1 MSIKLVI
8 LTNQKCCVWMGFD
21 AIITYM
27 TGYTTEEPIY
37 ALATPFS
44 PSALA
49 VIRTSGTD
57 SISLFGKVFKGRLK
71 NKPSNSAIHGW
82 IVDSEG
88 EKVDEV
94 VVVIYAKGHGYTG
107 EEAVE
112 IMCHGSLPV
121 IRKISTTLEK
131 AGFRKALRGEFTYRA
146 FLGGRMDLTEAE
158 AVEELVSAKGERGR
172 QDALSRLSGSIR
184 DEADKAKEKIIYILA
199 SLEVQL
205 DYGEDEIPEE
215 WVFPTGEVEGII
227 KRLEKIRSTYLS
239 SRIYSQGAKVV
250 LAGSTNAGKS
260 SLFNALLKENRAIV
274 SSVAGTTRDYI
285 EAGCEMKGIP
295 VRLFDTAGLRISG
308 DEIENEGINR
318 SRELMDEA
326 DLVVY
331 VLDNHEREPREKTEG
346 VLYVHSKSDLS
357 RSEGLCFS
365 SLTGEGL
372 NDVVDEIVSY
382 LTKENGDIT
391 DVPVIESERQER
403 KLGETIEALRSA
415 EKVKDQSVDIIALYF
430 QSALSA
436 LAELT
441 GETTGDDVLEVL
453 FSSFC
458 LGK

>member
-1 MSIKLVI
+1 
-8 LTNQKCCVWMGFD
+8 
-21 AIITYM
+21 M

-57 SISLFGKVFKGRLK
+57 AISLVQKVFKGRLTDRP
-71 NKPSNSAIHGW
+71 NGTAVHGW
-82 IVDSEG
+82 IVDKNR

-94 VVVIYAKGHGYTG
+94 VALVFNHGHGYTG

-121 IRKISTTLEK
+121 IKKISTTLEG
-131 AGFRKALRGEFTYRA
+131 AGFRLALKGEFTCRA

-172 QDALSRLSGSIR
+172 KDALSRLSGSIKN
-184 DEADKAKEKIIYILA
+184 EADKAKDEIINILA

-205 DYGEDEIPEE
+205 DYGEDDIPEE
-215 WVFPTGEVEGII
+215 WIFPIERVDAII
-227 KRLEKIRSTYLS
+227 NRLEKIRGTYAS
-239 SRIYSQGAKVV
+239 SRLYSQGAKVV

-285 EAGCEMKGIP
+285 ETECEMNGIP
-295 VRLFDTAGLRISG
+295 VRLFDTAGLRSSG
-308 DEIENEGINR
+308 DEIEKEGILR
-318 SRELMDEA
+318 SKELMDDA

-331 VLDNHEREPREKTEG
+331 VLAPGEVEPEEKMENAI
-346 VLYVHSKSDLS
+346 YIHSKSDIAPG
-357 RSEGLCFS
+357 EGITFS
-365 SLTGEGL
+365 SITGEGL
-372 NDVVDEIVSY
+372 HKVVDAITTFLSRDKRSVS
-382 LTKENGDIT
+382 

-403 KLGETIEALRSA
+403 KLGETIDALKDA
-415 EKVKDQSVDIIALYF
+415 EKARDCSVDIIALYF

-436 LAELT
+436 LSELT
-441 GETTGDDVLEVL
+441 GETTSDDILEVL

>member
-1 MSIKLVI
+1 
-8 LTNQKCCVWMGFD
+8 
-21 AIITYM
+21 M

-57 SISLFGKVFKGRLK
+57 AISLVQKVFKGRLTDRP
-71 NKPSNSAIHGW
+71 NGTAVHGW
-82 IVDSEG
+82 IVDKNR

-94 VVVIYAKGHGYTG
+94 VALVFNHGHGYTG

-121 IRKISTTLEK
+121 IKKISTTLEE
-131 AGFRKALRGEFTYRA
+131 AGFRLALKGEFTYRA

-172 QDALSRLSGSIR
+172 KDALSRLSGSIKN
-184 DEADKAKEKIIYILA
+184 EADKAKDEIINILA

-205 DYGEDEIPEE
+205 DYGEDDIPEE
-215 WVFPTGEVEGII
+215 WIFPIERVDAII
-227 KRLEKIRSTYLS
+227 NRLEKIRGTYAS
-239 SRIYSQGAKVV
+239 SRLYSQGAKVV

-285 EAGCEMKGIP
+285 ETECEMNGIP
-295 VRLFDTAGLRISG
+295 VRLFDTAGLRSSG
-308 DEIENEGINR
+308 DEIEKEGILR
-318 SRELMDEA
+318 SKELMDDA

-331 VLDNHEREPREKTEG
+331 VLAPGEVEPEEKMENAI
-346 VLYVHSKSDLS
+346 YIHSKSDIAPG
-357 RSEGLCFS
+357 EGITFS
-365 SLTGEGL
+365 SITGEGL
-372 NDVVDEIVSY
+372 DKVVDAITTFLSRDKRSVS
-382 LTKENGDIT
+382 

-403 KLGETIEALRSA
+403 KLGETIDALKDA
-415 EKVKDQSVDIIALYF
+415 EKARDCSVDIIALYF

-436 LAELT
+436 LSELT
-441 GETTGDDVLEVL
+441 GETTSDDILEVL

>member
-1 MSIKLVI
+1 
-8 LTNQKCCVWMGFD
+8 
-21 AIITYM
+21 M

-57 SISLFGKVFKGRLK
+57 AISLVQKVFKGRLTLRP
-71 NKPSNSAIHGW
+71 NGTAVHGW
-82 IVDSEG
+82 IVDKNR

-94 VVVIYAKGHGYTG
+94 VALVYNHGHGYTG

-121 IRKISTTLEK
+121 IKKISTTLEE
-131 AGFRKALRGEFTYRA
+131 AGFRLALKGEFTYRA

-172 QDALSRLSGSIR
+172 KDALSRLSGSIKN
-184 DEADKAKEKIIYILA
+184 EADKAKDEIINILA

-205 DYGEDEIPEE
+205 DYGEDDIPEE
-215 WVFPTGEVEGII
+215 WIFPIERVDAII
-227 KRLEKIRSTYLS
+227 NRLEKIRGTYAS
-239 SRIYSQGAKVV
+239 SRLYSQGAKVV

-285 EAGCEMKGIP
+285 ETECEMNGIP
-295 VRLFDTAGLRISG
+295 VRLFDTAGLRSSG
-308 DEIENEGINR
+308 DEIEKEGILR
-318 SRELMDEA
+318 SKELMDDA

-331 VLDNHEREPREKTEG
+331 VLAPGEVEPEEKMENAI
-346 VLYVHSKSDLS
+346 YIHSKSDIAPG
-357 RSEGLCFS
+357 EGITFS
-365 SLTGEGL
+365 SITGEGL
-372 NDVVDEIVSY
+372 DKVVDAITTFLSRDKRSVS
-382 LTKENGDIT
+382 

-403 KLGETIEALRSA
+403 KLGETIDALKDA
-415 EKVKDQSVDIIALYF
+415 EKARDCSVDIIALYF

-436 LAELT
+436 LSELT
-441 GETTGDDVLEVL
+441 GETTSDDILEVL

>member
-1 MSIKLVI
+1 
-8 LTNQKCCVWMGFD
+8 
-21 AIITYM
+21 M

-57 SISLFGKVFKGRLK
+57 AISLVQKVFKGRLTGRP
-71 NKPSNSAIHGW
+71 NGTAVHGW
-82 IVDSEG
+82 IVDKNR

-94 VVVIYAKGHGYTG
+94 VALLYNHGHGYTG

-121 IRKISTTLEK
+121 IKKISTTLEE
-131 AGFRKALRGEFTYRA
+131 AGFRLALKGEFTYRA

-172 QDALSRLSGSIR
+172 KDALSRLSGSIR
-184 DEADKAKEKIIYILA
+184 NEADKAKDEIINILA

-205 DYGEDEIPEE
+205 DYGEDDIPEE
-215 WVFPTGEVEGII
+215 WIFPSERVDAII
-227 KRLEKIRSTYLS
+227 NRLEKIRNTYAS
-239 SRIYSQGAKVV
+239 SRLYSQGAKVV

-260 SLFNALLKENRAIV
+260 SLFNALLTENRAIV

-285 EAGCEMKGIP
+285 ETECEMNGIP
-295 VRLFDTAGLRISG
+295 VRLFDTAGLRSSG
-308 DEIENEGINR
+308 DEIEKEGILR
-318 SRELMDEA
+318 SKELMDEA

-331 VLDNHEREPREKTEG
+331 VLAPGEVEPEEKMKNAI
-346 VLYVHSKSDLS
+346 YIHSKSDIAP
-357 RSEGLCFS
+357 GDGITFS
-365 SLTGEGL
+365 SITGEGL
-372 NDVVDEIVSY
+372 DKVVDAITTFLSRDKRSVS
-382 LTKENGDIT
+382 

-403 KLGETIEALRSA
+403 KLGETIDALKDA
-415 EKVKDQSVDIIALYF
+415 EKAKDCSVDIIALYF

-436 LAELT
+436 LSELT
-441 GETTGDDVLEVL
+441 GETTSDDILEVL

>member
-1 MSIKLVI
+1 
-8 LTNQKCCVWMGFD
+8 
-21 AIITYM
+21 M
-27 TGYTTEEPIY
+27 TGYMTEEPIY

-57 SISLFGKVFKGRLK
+57 AISLVQKVFKGRLTLRP
-71 NKPSNSAIHGW
+71 NGTAVHGW
-82 IVDSEG
+82 IVDKNR

-94 VVVIYAKGHGYTG
+94 VALVYNHGHGYTG

-121 IRKISTTLEK
+121 IKKISTTLEE
-131 AGFRKALRGEFTYRA
+131 AGFRLALKGEFTYRA

-172 QDALSRLSGSIR
+172 KDALSRLSGSIKN
-184 DEADKAKEKIIYILA
+184 EADKAKDEIINILA

-205 DYGEDEIPEE
+205 DYGEDDIPEE
-215 WVFPTGEVEGII
+215 WIFPIERVDAII
-227 KRLEKIRSTYLS
+227 NRLEKIRGTYAS
-239 SRIYSQGAKVV
+239 SRLYSQGAKVV

-285 EAGCEMKGIP
+285 ETECEMNGIP
-295 VRLFDTAGLRISG
+295 VRLFDTAGLRSSG
-308 DEIENEGINR
+308 DEIEKEGILR
-318 SRELMDEA
+318 SKELMDEA

-331 VLDNHEREPREKTEG
+331 VLAPGEVEPKEKMENAI
-346 VLYVHSKSDLS
+346 YIHSKSDIAPG
-357 RSEGLCFS
+357 EGITFS
-365 SLTGEGL
+365 SITGEGL
-372 NDVVDEIVSY
+372 DKVVDAITTFLSRDKRSVS
-382 LTKENGDIT
+382 

-403 KLGETIEALRSA
+403 KLGETIDALKDA
-415 EKVKDQSVDIIALYF
+415 EKARDCSVDIIALYF

-436 LAELT
+436 LSELT
-441 GETTGDDVLEVL
+441 GETTSDDILEVL

>member
-1 MSIKLVI
+1 
-8 LTNQKCCVWMGFD
+8 
-21 AIITYM
+21 M

-57 SISLFGKVFKGRLK
+57 AISLVQKVFKGRLTLRP
-71 NKPSNSAIHGW
+71 NGTAVHGW
-82 IVDSEG
+82 IVDKNR

-94 VVVIYAKGHGYTG
+94 VALVFNHGHGYTG

-121 IRKISTTLEK
+121 IKKVSTTLEE
-131 AGFRKALRGEFTYRA
+131 AGFRLALKGEFTYRA

-172 QDALSRLSGSIR
+172 KDALSRLSGSIKN
-184 DEADKAKEKIIYILA
+184 EADKAKDEIINILA

-205 DYGEDEIPEE
+205 DYGEDDIPEE
-215 WVFPTGEVEGII
+215 WIFPIERVDAII
-227 KRLEKIRSTYLS
+227 NRLEKIRGTYAS
-239 SRIYSQGAKVV
+239 SRLYSQGAKVV

-285 EAGCEMKGIP
+285 ETECEMNGIP
-295 VRLFDTAGLRISG
+295 VRLFDTAGLRSSG
-308 DEIENEGINR
+308 DEIEKEGILR
-318 SRELMDEA
+318 SKELMDEA

-331 VLDNHEREPREKTEG
+331 VLAPGEVEPKEKMENAI
-346 VLYVHSKSDLS
+346 YIHSKSDIAPG
-357 RSEGLCFS
+357 EGITFS
-365 SLTGEGL
+365 SITGEGL
-372 NDVVDEIVSY
+372 DKVVDAITTFLSRDKRSVS
-382 LTKENGDIT
+382 

-403 KLGETIEALRSA
+403 KLGETIDALKDA
-415 EKVKDQSVDIIALYF
+415 EKAKDGSVDIIALYF

-436 LAELT
+436 LSELT
-441 GETTGDDVLEVL
+441 GETTSDDILEVL

>member
-1 MSIKLVI
+1 
-8 LTNQKCCVWMGFD
+8 
-21 AIITYM
+21 M
-27 TGYTTEEPIY
+27 TGYMTEEPIY

-57 SISLFGKVFKGRLK
+57 AISLVQKVFKGRLTLRP
-71 NKPSNSAIHGW
+71 NGTAVHGW
-82 IVDSEG
+82 IVDKNR

-94 VVVIYAKGHGYTG
+94 VALVYNHGHGYTG

-121 IRKISTTLEK
+121 IKKVSTTLEE
-131 AGFRKALRGEFTYRA
+131 AGFRLALKGEFTYRA

-172 QDALSRLSGSIR
+172 KDALSRLSGSIKN
-184 DEADKAKEKIIYILA
+184 EADKAKDEIINILA

-205 DYGEDEIPEE
+205 DYGEDDIPEE
-215 WVFPTGEVEGII
+215 WIFPIERVDAII
-227 KRLEKIRSTYLS
+227 NRLEKIRGTYAS
-239 SRIYSQGAKVV
+239 SRLYSQGAKVV

-285 EAGCEMKGIP
+285 ETECEMNGIP
-295 VRLFDTAGLRISG
+295 VRLFDTAGLRSSG
-308 DEIENEGINR
+308 DEIEKEGILR
-318 SRELMDEA
+318 SKELMDDA

-331 VLDNHEREPREKTEG
+331 VLAPGEVEPEEKMENAI
-346 VLYVHSKSDLS
+346 YIHSKSDIAPG
-357 RSEGLCFS
+357 EGITFS
-365 SLTGEGL
+365 SITGEGL
-372 NDVVDEIVSY
+372 DKVVDAITTFLSRDKRSVS
-382 LTKENGDIT
+382 

-403 KLGETIEALRSA
+403 KLGETIDALKDA
-415 EKVKDQSVDIIALYF
+415 EKARDCSVDIIALYF

-436 LAELT
+436 LSELT
-441 GETTGDDVLEVL
+441 GETTSDDILEVL

>member
-1 MSIKLVI
+1 
-8 LTNQKCCVWMGFD
+8 
-21 AIITYM
+21 M
-27 TGYTTEEPIY
+27 TGYMTEEPIY

-57 SISLFGKVFKGRLK
+57 AISLVQKVFKGRLTGRP
-71 NKPSNSAIHGW
+71 NGTAVHGW
-82 IVDSEG
+82 IVDKNR

-94 VVVIYAKGHGYTG
+94 VALLYNHGHGYTG

-121 IRKISTTLEK
+121 IKKISTTLEE
-131 AGFRKALRGEFTYRA
+131 AGFRLALKGEFTYRA

-172 QDALSRLSGSIR
+172 KDALSRLSGSIKN
-184 DEADKAKEKIIYILA
+184 EADKAKDEIINILA

-205 DYGEDEIPEE
+205 DYGEDDIPEE
-215 WVFPTGEVEGII
+215 WIFPSERVDAII
-227 KRLEKIRSTYLS
+227 NRLEKIRNTYAS
-239 SRIYSQGAKVV
+239 SRLYSQGAKVV

-285 EAGCEMKGIP
+285 ETECEMNGIP
-295 VRLFDTAGLRISG
+295 VRLFDTAGLRSSG
-308 DEIENEGINR
+308 DEIEKEGILR
-318 SRELMDEA
+318 SKELMDEA

-331 VLDNHEREPREKTEG
+331 VLAPGEVEPKEKMENAI
-346 VLYVHSKSDLS
+346 YIHSKSDIAPG
-357 RSEGLCFS
+357 EGITFS
-365 SLTGEGL
+365 SITGEGL
-372 NDVVDEIVSY
+372 DKVVDAITTFLSRDKRSVS
-382 LTKENGDIT
+382 

-403 KLGETIEALRSA
+403 KLGETIDALKDA
-415 EKVKDQSVDIIALYF
+415 EKARDCSVDIIALYF

-436 LAELT
+436 LSELT
-441 GETTGDDVLEVL
+441 GETTSDDILEVL

>member
-1 MSIKLVI
+1 
-8 LTNQKCCVWMGFD
+8 
-21 AIITYM
+21 M

-57 SISLFGKVFKGRLK
+57 AISLVQKVFKGRLTDRP
-71 NKPSNSAIHGW
+71 NGTAVHGW
-82 IVDSEG
+82 IVDKNR

-94 VVVIYAKGHGYTG
+94 VALVFNHGHGYTG

-121 IRKISTTLEK
+121 IKKISTTLEG
-131 AGFRKALRGEFTYRA
+131 AGFRLALKGEFTYRA

-172 QDALSRLSGSIR
+172 KDALSRLSGSIKN
-184 DEADKAKEKIIYILA
+184 EADKAKDEIINILA

-205 DYGEDEIPEE
+205 DYGEDDIPEE
-215 WVFPTGEVEGII
+215 WIFPIERVDAII
-227 KRLEKIRSTYLS
+227 NRLEKIRSTSAS
-239 SRIYSQGAKVV
+239 SRLYSQGAKVV

-285 EAGCEMKGIP
+285 ETECEMNGIP
-295 VRLFDTAGLRISG
+295 VRLFDTAGLRSSG
-308 DEIENEGINR
+308 DEIEKEGILR
-318 SRELMDEA
+318 SKELMDEA

-331 VLDNHEREPREKTEG
+331 VLAPGEVEPKEKMENAI
-346 VLYVHSKSDLS
+346 YIHSKSDIAPG
-357 RSEGLCFS
+357 EGITFS
-365 SLTGEGL
+365 SITGEGL
-372 NDVVDEIVSY
+372 DKVVDAITTFLSRDKRSVS
-382 LTKENGDIT
+382 

-403 KLGETIEALRSA
+403 KLGETIDALKDA
-415 EKVKDQSVDIIALYF
+415 EKARDCSVDIIALYF

-436 LAELT
+436 LSELT
-441 GETTGDDVLEVL
+441 GETTSDDILEVL

>member
-1 MSIKLVI
+1 
-8 LTNQKCCVWMGFD
+8 
-21 AIITYM
+21 M

-57 SISLFGKVFKGRLK
+57 AISLVQKVFKGRLTDRP
-71 NKPSNSAIHGW
+71 NGTAVHGW
-82 IVDSEG
+82 IVDKNR

-94 VVVIYAKGHGYTG
+94 VALVFNHGHGYTG

-121 IRKISTTLEK
+121 IKKISTTLEG
-131 AGFRKALRGEFTYRA
+131 AGFRLALKGEFTYRA

-172 QDALSRLSGSIR
+172 KDALSRLSGSIKN
-184 DEADKAKEKIIYILA
+184 EADKAKDEIINILA

-205 DYGEDEIPEE
+205 DYGEDDIPEE
-215 WVFPTGEVEGII
+215 WIFPIERVDAII
-227 KRLEKIRSTYLS
+227 NRLEKIRGTYAS
-239 SRIYSQGAKVV
+239 SRLYSQGAKVV

-285 EAGCEMKGIP
+285 ETECEMNGIP
-295 VRLFDTAGLRISG
+295 VRLFDTAGLRSSG
-308 DEIENEGINR
+308 DEIEKEGILR
-318 SRELMDEA
+318 SKELMDEA

-331 VLDNHEREPREKTEG
+331 VLAPGEVEPKEKMENAI
-346 VLYVHSKSDLS
+346 YIHSKSDIAPG
-357 RSEGLCFS
+357 EGITFS
-365 SLTGEGL
+365 SITGEGL
-372 NDVVDEIVSY
+372 DKVVDAITTFLSRDKRSVS
-382 LTKENGDIT
+382 

-403 KLGETIEALRSA
+403 KLGETIDALKDA
-415 EKVKDQSVDIIALYF
+415 EKARDCSVDIIALYF

-436 LAELT
+436 LSELT
-441 GETTGDDVLEVL
+441 GETTSDDILEVL

>member
-1 MSIKLVI
+1 
-8 LTNQKCCVWMGFD
+8 
-21 AIITYM
+21 M

-57 SISLFGKVFKGRLK
+57 AISLVQKVFKGRLTDRP
-71 NKPSNSAIHGW
+71 NGTAVHGW
-82 IVDSEG
+82 IVDKNR

-94 VVVIYAKGHGYTG
+94 VALVFNHGHGYTG

-121 IRKISTTLEK
+121 IKKISTTLEG
-131 AGFRKALRGEFTYRA
+131 AGFRLALKGEFTYRA

-172 QDALSRLSGSIR
+172 KDALSRLSGSIKN
-184 DEADKAKEKIIYILA
+184 EADKAKDEIINILA

-205 DYGEDEIPEE
+205 DYGEDDIPEE
-215 WVFPTGEVEGII
+215 WIFPIERVDAII
-227 KRLEKIRSTYLS
+227 NRLEKIRGTYAS
-239 SRIYSQGAKVV
+239 SRLYSQGAKVV

-285 EAGCEMKGIP
+285 ETECEMNGIP
-295 VRLFDTAGLRISG
+295 VRLFDTAGLRSSG
-308 DEIENEGINR
+308 DEIEKEGILR
-318 SRELMDEA
+318 SKELMDEA

-331 VLDNHEREPREKTEG
+331 VLAPGEVEPEEKMKNAI
-346 VLYVHSKSDLS
+346 YIHSKSDIAP
-357 RSEGLCFS
+357 GDGITFS
-365 SLTGEGL
+365 SITGEGL
-372 NDVVDEIVSY
+372 DKVVDAITTFLSRDKRSVS
-382 LTKENGDIT
+382 

-403 KLGETIEALRSA
+403 KLGETIDALKDA
-415 EKVKDQSVDIIALYF
+415 EKAKDCSVDIIALYF

-436 LAELT
+436 LSELT
-441 GETTGDDVLEVL
+441 GETTSDDILEVL

>member
-1 MSIKLVI
+1 
-8 LTNQKCCVWMGFD
+8 
-21 AIITYM
+21 M
-27 TGYTTEEPIY
+27 TGYMTEEPIY

-57 SISLFGKVFKGRLK
+57 AISLVQKVFKGRLTDRP
-71 NKPSNSAIHGW
+71 NGTAVHGW
-82 IVDSEG
+82 IVDKNR

-94 VVVIYAKGHGYTG
+94 VALVFNHGHGYTG

-121 IRKISTTLEK
+121 IKKVSTTLEE
-131 AGFRKALRGEFTYRA
+131 AGFRLALKGEFTYRA

-172 QDALSRLSGSIR
+172 KDALSRLSGSIKN
-184 DEADKAKEKIIYILA
+184 EADKAKDEIINILA

-205 DYGEDEIPEE
+205 DYGEDDIPEE
-215 WVFPTGEVEGII
+215 WIFPIERVDAII
-227 KRLEKIRSTYLS
+227 NRLEKIRGTYAS
-239 SRIYSQGAKVV
+239 SRLYSQGAKVV

-285 EAGCEMKGIP
+285 ETECEMNGIP
-295 VRLFDTAGLRISG
+295 VRLFDTAGLRSSG
-308 DEIENEGINR
+308 DEIEKEGILR
-318 SRELMDEA
+318 SKELMDEA

-331 VLDNHEREPREKTEG
+331 VLAPGEVEPKEKMENAI
-346 VLYVHSKSDLS
+346 YIHSKSDIAPG
-357 RSEGLCFS
+357 EGITFS
-365 SLTGEGL
+365 SITGEGL
-372 NDVVDEIVSY
+372 DKVVDAITTFLSRDKRSVS
-382 LTKENGDIT
+382 

-403 KLGETIEALRSA
+403 KLGETIDALKDA
-415 EKVKDQSVDIIALYF
+415 EKARDCSVDIIALYF

-436 LAELT
+436 LSELT
-441 GETTGDDVLEVL
+441 GETTSDDILEVL

>member
-1 MSIKLVI
+1 
-8 LTNQKCCVWMGFD
+8 
-21 AIITYM
+21 M

-57 SISLFGKVFKGRLK
+57 AISLVQKVFKGRLTLRP
-71 NKPSNSAIHGW
+71 NGTAVHGW
-82 IVDSEG
+82 IVDKNR

-94 VVVIYAKGHGYTG
+94 VALVFNHGHGYTG

-121 IRKISTTLEK
+121 IKKISTTLEG
-131 AGFRKALRGEFTYRA
+131 AGFRLALKGEFTYRA

-172 QDALSRLSGSIR
+172 KDALSRLSGSIKN
-184 DEADKAKEKIIYILA
+184 EADKAKDEIINILA

-205 DYGEDEIPEE
+205 DYGEDDIPEE
-215 WVFPTGEVEGII
+215 WIFPRERVDAII
-227 KRLEKIRSTYLS
+227 NRLEKIRGTYAS
-239 SRIYSQGAKVV
+239 SRLYSQGAKVV

-285 EAGCEMKGIP
+285 ETECEMNGIP
-295 VRLFDTAGLRISG
+295 VRLFDTAGLRSSG
-308 DEIENEGINR
+308 DEIEKEGILR
-318 SRELMDEA
+318 SKELMDEA

-331 VLDNHEREPREKTEG
+331 VLAPGEVEPKEKMENAI
-346 VLYVHSKSDLS
+346 YIHSKSDIAPG
-357 RSEGLCFS
+357 EGITFS
-365 SLTGEGL
+365 SITGEGL
-372 NDVVDEIVSY
+372 DKVVDAITTFLSRDKRSVS
-382 LTKENGDIT
+382 

-403 KLGETIEALRSA
+403 KLGETIDALKDA
-415 EKVKDQSVDIIALYF
+415 EKARDCSVDIIALYF

-436 LAELT
+436 LSELT
-441 GETTGDDVLEVL
+441 GETTSDDILEVL

>member
-1 MSIKLVI
+1 
-8 LTNQKCCVWMGFD
+8 
-21 AIITYM
+21 M
-27 TGYTTEEPIY
+27 TGYMTEEPIY

-57 SISLFGKVFKGRLK
+57 AISLVQKVFKGRLTLRP
-71 NKPSNSAIHGW
+71 NGTAVHGW
-82 IVDSEG
+82 IVDKNR

-94 VVVIYAKGHGYTG
+94 VALVFNHGHGYTG

-121 IRKISTTLEK
+121 IKKISTTLEE
-131 AGFRKALRGEFTYRA
+131 AGFRLALKGEFTYRA

-172 QDALSRLSGSIR
+172 KDALSRLSGSIR
-184 DEADKAKEKIIYILA
+184 NEADKAKDEIINILA

-205 DYGEDEIPEE
+205 DYGEDDIPEE
-215 WVFPTGEVEGII
+215 WIFPIERVDAII
-227 KRLEKIRSTYLS
+227 NRLEKIRGTYAS
-239 SRIYSQGAKVV
+239 SRLYSQGAKVV

-285 EAGCEMKGIP
+285 ETECEMNGIP
-295 VRLFDTAGLRISG
+295 VRLFDTAGLRSSG
-308 DEIENEGINR
+308 DEIEKEGILR
-318 SRELMDEA
+318 SKELMDEA

-331 VLDNHEREPREKTEG
+331 VLAPGEVEPKEKMENAI
-346 VLYVHSKSDLS
+346 YIHSKSDIAPG
-357 RSEGLCFS
+357 EGITFS
-365 SLTGEGL
+365 SITGEGL
-372 NDVVDEIVSY
+372 DKVVDAITTFLSRDKRSVS
-382 LTKENGDIT
+382 

-403 KLGETIEALRSA
+403 KLGETIDALKDA
-415 EKVKDQSVDIIALYF
+415 EKARDCSVDIIALYF

-436 LAELT
+436 LSELT
-441 GETTGDDVLEVL
+441 GETTSDDILEVL

>member
-1 MSIKLVI
+1 
-8 LTNQKCCVWMGFD
+8 
-21 AIITYM
+21 M

-57 SISLFGKVFKGRLK
+57 AISLVQKVFKGRLTGRP
-71 NKPSNSAIHGW
+71 NGTAVHGL
-82 IVDSEG
+82 IVDKNR

-94 VVVIYAKGHGYTG
+94 VALLYNHGHGYTG

-121 IRKISTTLEK
+121 IKKISTTLEE
-131 AGFRKALRGEFTYRA
+131 AGFRLALKGEFTYRA

-172 QDALSRLSGSIR
+172 KDALSRLSGSIKN
-184 DEADKAKEKIIYILA
+184 EADKAKDEIINILA

-205 DYGEDEIPEE
+205 DYGEDDIPEE
-215 WVFPTGEVEGII
+215 WIFPIERVDAII
-227 KRLEKIRSTYLS
+227 NRLEKIRGTYAS
-239 SRIYSQGAKVV
+239 SRLYSQGAKVV

-285 EAGCEMKGIP
+285 ETECEMNGIP
-295 VRLFDTAGLRISG
+295 VRLFDTAGLRSSG
-308 DEIENEGINR
+308 DEIEKEGILR
-318 SRELMDEA
+318 SKELMDEA

-331 VLDNHEREPREKTEG
+331 VLAPGEVEPKEKMENAI
-346 VLYVHSKSDLS
+346 YIHSKSDIAPG
-357 RSEGLCFS
+357 EGITFS
-365 SLTGEGL
+365 SITGEGL
-372 NDVVDEIVSY
+372 DKVVDAITTFLSRDKRSVS
-382 LTKENGDIT
+382 

-403 KLGETIEALRSA
+403 KLGETIDALKDA
-415 EKVKDQSVDIIALYF
+415 EKARDCSVDIIALYF

-436 LAELT
+436 LSELT
-441 GETTGDDVLEVL
+441 GETTSDDILEVL

>member
-1 MSIKLVI
+1 
-8 LTNQKCCVWMGFD
+8 
-21 AIITYM
+21 M

-57 SISLFGKVFKGRLK
+57 AISLVQKVFKGRLTGRP
-71 NKPSNSAIHGW
+71 NGTAVHGW
-82 IVDSEG
+82 IVDKNR

-94 VVVIYAKGHGYTG
+94 VALLYNHGHGYTG

-121 IRKISTTLEK
+121 IKKISTTLEE
-131 AGFRKALRGEFTYRA
+131 AGFRLALKGEFTYRA

-172 QDALSRLSGSIR
+172 KDALSRLSGSIR
-184 DEADKAKEKIIYILA
+184 NEADKAKDEIINILA

-205 DYGEDEIPEE
+205 DYGEDDIPEE
-215 WVFPTGEVEGII
+215 WIFPSERVDAII
-227 KRLEKIRSTYLS
+227 NRLEKIRNTYAS
-239 SRIYSQGAKVV
+239 SRLYSQGAKVV

-285 EAGCEMKGIP
+285 ETECEMNGIP
-295 VRLFDTAGLRISG
+295 VRLFDTAGLRSSG
-308 DEIENEGINR
+308 DEIEKEGILR
-318 SRELMDEA
+318 SKELMDEA

-331 VLDNHEREPREKTEG
+331 VLAPGEVEPEEKMKNAI
-346 VLYVHSKSDLS
+346 YIHSKSDIAP
-357 RSEGLCFS
+357 GDGITFS
-365 SLTGEGL
+365 SITGEGL
-372 NDVVDEIVSY
+372 DKVVDAITTFLSRDKRSVS
-382 LTKENGDIT
+382 

-403 KLGETIEALRSA
+403 KLGETIDALKDA
-415 EKVKDQSVDIIALYF
+415 EKAKDCSVDIIALYF

-436 LAELT
+436 LSELT
-441 GETTGDDVLEVL
+441 GETTSDDILEVL
-453 FSSFC
+453 FSSSC

>member
-1 MSIKLVI
+1 
-8 LTNQKCCVWMGFD
+8 
-21 AIITYM
+21 M

-57 SISLFGKVFKGRLK
+57 AISLVQKVFKGRLTGRP
-71 NKPSNSAIHGW
+71 NGTAVHGW
-82 IVDSEG
+82 IVDKNR

-94 VVVIYAKGHGYTG
+94 VALLYNHGHGYTG

-121 IRKISTTLEK
+121 IKKISTTLEE
-131 AGFRKALRGEFTYRA
+131 AGFRLALKGEFTYRA

-172 QDALSRLSGSIR
+172 KDALSRLSGSIR
-184 DEADKAKEKIIYILA
+184 NEADKAKDEIINILA

-205 DYGEDEIPEE
+205 DYGEDDIPEE
-215 WVFPTGEVEGII
+215 WIFPSERVDAII
-227 KRLEKIRSTYLS
+227 NRLEKIRNTYAS
-239 SRIYSQGAKVV
+239 SRLYSQGAKVV

-285 EAGCEMKGIP
+285 ETECEMNGIP
-295 VRLFDTAGLRISG
+295 VRLFDTAGLRSSG
-308 DEIENEGINR
+308 DEIEKEGILR
-318 SRELMDEA
+318 SKELMDEA

-331 VLDNHEREPREKTEG
+331 VLAPGEVEPEEKMKNAI
-346 VLYVHSKSDLS
+346 YIHSKSDIAP
-357 RSEGLCFS
+357 GDGITFS
-365 SLTGEGL
+365 SITGEGL
-372 NDVVDEIVSY
+372 DKVVDAITTFLSRDKRSVS
-382 LTKENGDIT
+382 

-403 KLGETIEALRSA
+403 KLGETIDALKDA
-415 EKVKDQSVDIIALYF
+415 EKAKDCSVDIIALYF

-436 LAELT
+436 LSDLT
-441 GETTGDDVLEVL
+441 GETTSDDILEVL

>member
-1 MSIKLVI
+1 
-8 LTNQKCCVWMGFD
+8 
-21 AIITYM
+21 M

-49 VIRTSGTD
+49 VIRTSGTS
-57 SISLFGKVFKGRLK
+57 SISLVEKVFKGRLK
-71 NKPSNSAIHGW
+71 DRPSGTAVHGW
-82 IVDSEG
+82 IVDKNR

-94 VVVIYAKGHGYTG
+94 VALVYTSGHGYTG

-121 IRKISTTLEK
+121 IRKISTTLEE
-131 AGFRKALRGEFTYRA
+131 AGFRLALRGEFTYRA

-172 QDALSRLSGSIR
+172 KDALSRLSGSIR
-184 DEADKAKEKIIYILA
+184 READKAKDEIISILA

-205 DYGEDEIPEE
+205 DYGEDDIPED
-215 WVFPTGEVEGII
+215 WIFPEERVEEII
-227 KRLEKIRSTYLS
+227 DRLELIRRTYAS
-239 SRIYSQGAKVV
+239 SRLYSQGAKVV

-285 EAGCEMKGIP
+285 ETQCEMKGIP
-295 VRLFDTAGLRISG
+295 IRLFDTAGLRTSG
-308 DEIENEGINR
+308 DEIEIEGISR
-318 SRELMDEA
+318 SKELMDDA

-331 VLDNHEREPREKTEG
+331 VLAPGESEPEEKLDNAI
-346 VLYVHSKSDLS
+346 YIHSKSDIAQS
-357 RSEGLCFS
+357 DGITFS
-365 SLTGEGL
+365 SVTGEGL
-372 NDVVDEIVSY
+372 DEVVDEITGFLSR
-382 LTKENGDIT
+382 ENAVT
-391 DVPVIESERQER
+391 SDVPVIESERQER
-403 KLGETIEALRSA
+403 KLGETIDALRDA
-415 EKVKDQSVDIIALYF
+415 EKSKDCSVDIIALYF
-430 QSALSA
+430 QAALSA
-436 LAELT
+436 LSELT
-441 GETTGDDVLEVL
+441 GETTGEDVLEVL

>member
-1 MSIKLVI
+1 
-8 LTNQKCCVWMGFD
+8 
-21 AIITYM
+21 M

-49 VIRTSGTD
+49 VIRTSGTS
-57 SISLFGKVFKGRLK
+57 SISLVEKVFKGRLK
-71 NKPSNSAIHGW
+71 DRPSGTAVHGW
-82 IVDSEG
+82 IVDKNR

-94 VVVIYAKGHGYTG
+94 VALVFNHGHGYTG

-121 IRKISTTLEK
+121 IKKISTTLEG
-131 AGFRKALRGEFTYRA
+131 AGFRLALKGEFTYRA

-172 QDALSRLSGSIR
+172 KDALSRLSGSIKN
-184 DEADKAKEKIIYILA
+184 EADKAKDEIINILA

-205 DYGEDEIPEE
+205 DYGEDDIPEE
-215 WVFPTGEVEGII
+215 WIFPIERVDAII
-227 KRLEKIRSTYLS
+227 NRLEKIRGTYAS
-239 SRIYSQGAKVV
+239 SRLYSQGAKVV

-285 EAGCEMKGIP
+285 ETECEMNGIP
-295 VRLFDTAGLRISG
+295 VRLFDTAGLRSSG
-308 DEIENEGINR
+308 DEIEKEGILR
-318 SRELMDEA
+318 SKELMDEA

-331 VLDNHEREPREKTEG
+331 VLAPGEVEPKEKMENAI
-346 VLYVHSKSDLS
+346 YIHSKSDIAPG
-357 RSEGLCFS
+357 EGITFS
-365 SLTGEGL
+365 SITGEGL
-372 NDVVDEIVSY
+372 DKVVDAITTFLSRDKRSVS
-382 LTKENGDIT
+382 

-403 KLGETIEALRSA
+403 KLGETIDALKDA
-415 EKVKDQSVDIIALYF
+415 EKARDCSVDIIALYF

-436 LAELT
+436 LSELT
-441 GETTGDDVLEVL
+441 GETTSDDILEVL

>member
-1 MSIKLVI
+1 
-8 LTNQKCCVWMGFD
+8 
-21 AIITYM
+21 M

-57 SISLFGKVFKGRLK
+57 AISLVQKVFKGRLTDRP
-71 NKPSNSAIHGW
+71 NGNAVHGW
-82 IVDSEG
+82 IVDKNR

-94 VVVIYAKGHGYTG
+94 VALVFNHGHGYTG

-121 IRKISTTLEK
+121 IKKISTTLEG
-131 AGFRKALRGEFTYRA
+131 AGFRLALKGEFTYRA

-172 QDALSRLSGSIR
+172 KDALSRLSGSIKN
-184 DEADKAKEKIIYILA
+184 EADKAKDEIINILA

-205 DYGEDEIPEE
+205 DYGEDDIPEE
-215 WVFPTGEVEGII
+215 WIFPIERVDAII
-227 KRLEKIRSTYLS
+227 NRLEKIRGTYAS
-239 SRIYSQGAKVV
+239 SRLYSQGAKVV

-285 EAGCEMKGIP
+285 ETECEMNGIP
-295 VRLFDTAGLRISG
+295 VRLFDTAGLRSSG
-308 DEIENEGINR
+308 DEIEKEGILR
-318 SRELMDEA
+318 SKELMDEA

-331 VLDNHEREPREKTEG
+331 VLAPGEVEPKEKMENAI
-346 VLYVHSKSDLS
+346 YIHSKSDIAPG
-357 RSEGLCFS
+357 EGITFS
-365 SLTGEGL
+365 SITGEGL
-372 NDVVDEIVSY
+372 DKVVDAITTFLSRDKRSVS
-382 LTKENGDIT
+382 

-403 KLGETIEALRSA
+403 KLGETIDALKDA
-415 EKVKDQSVDIIALYF
+415 EKARDCSVDIIALYF

-436 LAELT
+436 LSELT
-441 GETTGDDVLEVL
+441 GETTSDDILEVL

>member
-1 MSIKLVI
+1 
-8 LTNQKCCVWMGFD
+8 
-21 AIITYM
+21 M

-57 SISLFGKVFKGRLK
+57 AISLVQKVFKGRLTGRP
-71 NKPSNSAIHGW
+71 NGTAVHGW
-82 IVDSEG
+82 IVDKNR

-94 VVVIYAKGHGYTG
+94 VALLYNHGHGYTG

-121 IRKISTTLEK
+121 IKKISTTLEE
-131 AGFRKALRGEFTYRA
+131 AGFRLALKGEFTYRA

-172 QDALSRLSGSIR
+172 KDALSRLSGSIR
-184 DEADKAKEKIIYILA
+184 NEADKAKDEIINILA

-205 DYGEDEIPEE
+205 DYGEDDIPEE
-215 WVFPTGEVEGII
+215 WIFPSERVDAII
-227 KRLEKIRSTYLS
+227 NRLEKIRNTYAS
-239 SRIYSQGAKVV
+239 SRLYSQGAKVV

-285 EAGCEMKGIP
+285 ETECEMNGIP
-295 VRLFDTAGLRISG
+295 VRLFDTAGLRSSG
-308 DEIENEGINR
+308 DEIEKEGILR
-318 SRELMDEA
+318 SKELMDEA

-331 VLDNHEREPREKTEG
+331 VLAPGEVEPEEKMKNAI
-346 VLYVHSKSDLS
+346 YIHSKSDIAP
-357 RSEGLCFS
+357 GDGITFS
-365 SLTGEGL
+365 SITGEGL
-372 NDVVDEIVSY
+372 DKVVDAITTFLSRDKRSVS
-382 LTKENGDIT
+382 

-403 KLGETIEALRSA
+403 KLGETIDALKDA
-415 EKVKDQSVDIIALYF
+415 EKAKDCSVDIIALYF

-436 LAELT
+436 LSELT
-441 GETTGDDVLEVL
+441 GETTSDDILEVL

>member
-1 MSIKLVI
+1 
-8 LTNQKCCVWMGFD
+8 
-21 AIITYM
+21 M

-57 SISLFGKVFKGRLK
+57 AISLVQKVFKGRLTDRP
-71 NKPSNSAIHGW
+71 NGTAVHGW
-82 IVDSEG
+82 IVDKNR

-94 VVVIYAKGHGYTG
+94 VALVYNHGHGYTG

-121 IRKISTTLEK
+121 IKKISTTLEG
-131 AGFRKALRGEFTYRA
+131 AGFRLALKGEFTYRA

-172 QDALSRLSGSIR
+172 KDALSRLSGSIKN
-184 DEADKAKEKIIYILA
+184 EADKAKDEIINILA

-205 DYGEDEIPEE
+205 DYGEDDIPEE
-215 WVFPTGEVEGII
+215 WIFPIERVDAII
-227 KRLEKIRSTYLS
+227 NRLEKIRGTYAS
-239 SRIYSQGAKVV
+239 SRLYSQGAKVV

-285 EAGCEMKGIP
+285 ETECEMNGIP
-295 VRLFDTAGLRISG
+295 VRLFDTAGLRSSG
-308 DEIENEGINR
+308 DEIEKEGILR
-318 SRELMDEA
+318 SKELMDEA

-331 VLDNHEREPREKTEG
+331 VLAPGEVEPKEKMENAI
-346 VLYVHSKSDLS
+346 YIHSKSDIAPG
-357 RSEGLCFS
+357 EGITFS
-365 SLTGEGL
+365 SITGEGL
-372 NDVVDEIVSY
+372 DKVVDAITTFLSRDKRSVS
-382 LTKENGDIT
+382 

-403 KLGETIEALRSA
+403 KLGETIDALKDA
-415 EKVKDQSVDIIALYF
+415 EKERDCSVDIIALYF

-436 LAELT
+436 LSELT
-441 GETTGDDVLEVL
+441 GETTSDDILEVL

>member
-1 MSIKLVI
+1 
-8 LTNQKCCVWMGFD
+8 
-21 AIITYM
+21 M

-57 SISLFGKVFKGRLK
+57 AISLVQKVFKGRLTDSP
-71 NKPSNSAIHGW
+71 NGTAVHGW
-82 IVDSEG
+82 IVDKNR

-94 VVVIYAKGHGYTG
+94 VALVFNHGHGYTG

-121 IRKISTTLEK
+121 IKKISTTLEG
-131 AGFRKALRGEFTYRA
+131 AGFRLALKGEFTYRA

-172 QDALSRLSGSIR
+172 KDALSRLSGSIKN
-184 DEADKAKEKIIYILA
+184 EADKAKDEIINILA

-205 DYGEDEIPEE
+205 DYGEDDIPEE
-215 WVFPTGEVEGII
+215 WIFPIERVDAII
-227 KRLEKIRSTYLS
+227 NRLEKIKGTYAS
-239 SRIYSQGAKVV
+239 SRLYSQGAKVV

-285 EAGCEMKGIP
+285 ETECEMNGIP
-295 VRLFDTAGLRISG
+295 VRLFDTAGLRSSG
-308 DEIENEGINR
+308 DEIEKEGILR
-318 SRELMDEA
+318 SKELMDEA

-331 VLDNHEREPREKTEG
+331 VLAPGEVEPKEKMENAI
-346 VLYVHSKSDLS
+346 YIHSKSDIAPG
-357 RSEGLCFS
+357 EGITFS
-365 SLTGEGL
+365 SITGEGL
-372 NDVVDEIVSY
+372 DKVVDAITTFLSRDKRSVS
-382 LTKENGDIT
+382 

-403 KLGETIEALRSA
+403 KLGETIDALKDA
-415 EKVKDQSVDIIALYF
+415 EKARDCSVDIIALYF

-436 LAELT
+436 LSELT
-441 GETTGDDVLEVL
+441 GETTSDDILEVL

>member
-1 MSIKLVI
+1 
-8 LTNQKCCVWMGFD
+8 
-21 AIITYM
+21 M

-57 SISLFGKVFKGRLK
+57 AISLVQKVFKGRLTLRP
-71 NKPSNSAIHGW
+71 NGTAVHGW
-82 IVDSEG
+82 IVDKNR

-94 VVVIYAKGHGYTG
+94 VALVYNHGHGYTG

-121 IRKISTTLEK
+121 IKKISTTLEE
-131 AGFRKALRGEFTYRA
+131 AGFRLALKGEFTYRA

-172 QDALSRLSGSIR
+172 KDALSRLSGSIKN
-184 DEADKAKEKIIYILA
+184 EADKAKDEIINILA

-205 DYGEDEIPEE
+205 DYGEDDIPEE
-215 WVFPTGEVEGII
+215 WIFPIERVDAII
-227 KRLEKIRSTYLS
+227 NRLEKIRGTYAS
-239 SRIYSQGAKVV
+239 SRLYSQGAKVV

-285 EAGCEMKGIP
+285 ETECEMNGIP
-295 VRLFDTAGLRISG
+295 VRLFDTAGLRSSG
-308 DEIENEGINR
+308 DEIEKEGILR
-318 SRELMDEA
+318 SKELMDEA

-331 VLDNHEREPREKTEG
+331 VLAPGEVEPKEKMENAI
-346 VLYVHSKSDLS
+346 YIHSKSDIAPG
-357 RSEGLCFS
+357 EGITFS
-365 SLTGEGL
+365 SITGEGL
-372 NDVVDEIVSY
+372 DKVVDAITTFLSRDKRSVS
-382 LTKENGDIT
+382 

-403 KLGETIEALRSA
+403 KLGETIDALKDA
-415 EKVKDQSVDIIALYF
+415 EKARDCSVDIIALYF

-436 LAELT
+436 LSELT
-441 GETTGDDVLEVL
+441 GETTSDDILEVL

>member
-1 MSIKLVI
+1 
-8 LTNQKCCVWMGFD
+8 
-21 AIITYM
+21 M

-57 SISLFGKVFKGRLK
+57 AISLVQKVFKGRLTLRP
-71 NKPSNSAIHGW
+71 NGTAVHGW
-82 IVDSEG
+82 IVDKNR

-94 VVVIYAKGHGYTG
+94 VALVYNHGHGYTG

-121 IRKISTTLEK
+121 IKKISTTLEE
-131 AGFRKALRGEFTYRA
+131 AGFRLALKGEFTYRA

-172 QDALSRLSGSIR
+172 KDALSRLSGSIKN
-184 DEADKAKEKIIYILA
+184 EADKAKDEIINILA

-205 DYGEDEIPEE
+205 DYGEDDIPEE
-215 WVFPTGEVEGII
+215 WIFPIERVDAII
-227 KRLEKIRSTYLS
+227 NRLEKIRGTYAS
-239 SRIYSQGAKVV
+239 SRLYSQGAKVV

-285 EAGCEMKGIP
+285 ETECEMNGIP
-295 VRLFDTAGLRISG
+295 VRLFDTAGLRSSG
-308 DEIENEGINR
+308 DEIEKEGILR
-318 SRELMDEA
+318 SKELMDEA

-331 VLDNHEREPREKTEG
+331 VLAPGEVEPEEKMKNAI
-346 VLYVHSKSDLS
+346 YIHSKSDIAP
-357 RSEGLCFS
+357 GDGITFS
-365 SLTGEGL
+365 SITGEGL
-372 NDVVDEIVSY
+372 DKVVDAITTFLSRDKRSVS
-382 LTKENGDIT
+382 

-403 KLGETIEALRSA
+403 KLGETIDALKDA
-415 EKVKDQSVDIIALYF
+415 EKAKDCSVDIIALYF

-436 LAELT
+436 LSELT
-441 GETTGDDVLEVL
+441 GETTSDDILEVL

>member
-1 MSIKLVI
+1 
-8 LTNQKCCVWMGFD
+8 
-21 AIITYM
+21 M

-57 SISLFGKVFKGRLK
+57 AISLVQKVFKGRLTDRP
-71 NKPSNSAIHGW
+71 NGTAVHGW
-82 IVDSEG
+82 IVDKNR

-94 VVVIYAKGHGYTG
+94 VALVFNHGHGYTG

-112 IMCHGSLPV
+112 IMCPGSLPV
-121 IRKISTTLEK
+121 IKKISTTLEG
-131 AGFRKALRGEFTYRA
+131 AGFRLALKGEFTYRA

-172 QDALSRLSGSIR
+172 KDALSRLSGSIKN
-184 DEADKAKEKIIYILA
+184 EADKAKDEIINILA

-205 DYGEDEIPEE
+205 DYGEDDIPEE
-215 WVFPTGEVEGII
+215 WIFPIERVDAII
-227 KRLEKIRSTYLS
+227 NRLEKIKGTYAS
-239 SRIYSQGAKVV
+239 SRLYSQGAKVV

-285 EAGCEMKGIP
+285 ETECEMNGIP
-295 VRLFDTAGLRISG
+295 VRLFDTAGLRSSG
-308 DEIENEGINR
+308 DEIEKEGILR
-318 SRELMDEA
+318 SKELMDEA

-331 VLDNHEREPREKTEG
+331 VLAPGEVEPKEKMENAI
-346 VLYVHSKSDLS
+346 YIHSKSDIAPG
-357 RSEGLCFS
+357 EGITFS
-365 SLTGEGL
+365 SITGEGL
-372 NDVVDEIVSY
+372 DKVVDAITTFLSRDKRSVS
-382 LTKENGDIT
+382 

-403 KLGETIEALRSA
+403 KLGETIDALKDA
-415 EKVKDQSVDIIALYF
+415 EKARDCSVDIIALYF

-436 LAELT
+436 LSELT
-441 GETTGDDVLEVL
+441 GETTSDDILEVL

>member
-1 MSIKLVI
+1 
-8 LTNQKCCVWMGFD
+8 
-21 AIITYM
+21 M

-57 SISLFGKVFKGRLK
+57 AISLVQKVFKGRLTGRP
-71 NKPSNSAIHGW
+71 NGTAVHGW
-82 IVDSEG
+82 IVDKNR

-94 VVVIYAKGHGYTG
+94 VALLYNHGHGYTG

-121 IRKISTTLEK
+121 IKKISTTLEE
-131 AGFRKALRGEFTYRA
+131 AGFRLALKGEFTYRA

-172 QDALSRLSGSIR
+172 KDALSRLSGSIR
-184 DEADKAKEKIIYILA
+184 NEADKAKDEIINILA

-205 DYGEDEIPEE
+205 DYGEDDIPEE
-215 WVFPTGEVEGII
+215 WIFPLERVDAII
-227 KRLEKIRSTYLS
+227 NRLEKIRNTYAS
-239 SRIYSQGAKVV
+239 SRLYSQGAKVV

-285 EAGCEMKGIP
+285 ETECEMNGIP
-295 VRLFDTAGLRISG
+295 VRLFDTAGLRSSG
-308 DEIENEGINR
+308 DEIEKEGILR
-318 SRELMDEA
+318 SKELMDEA

-331 VLDNHEREPREKTEG
+331 VLAPGEVEPEEKMKNAI
-346 VLYVHSKSDLS
+346 YIHSKSDIAP
-357 RSEGLCFS
+357 GDGITFS
-365 SLTGEGL
+365 SITGEGL
-372 NDVVDEIVSY
+372 DKVVDAITTFLSRDKRSVS
-382 LTKENGDIT
+382 

-403 KLGETIEALRSA
+403 KLGETIDALKDA
-415 EKVKDQSVDIIALYF
+415 EKAKDCSVDIIALYF

-436 LAELT
+436 LSELT
-441 GETTGDDVLEVL
+441 GETTSDDILEVL

>member
-1 MSIKLVI
+1 
-8 LTNQKCCVWMGFD
+8 
-21 AIITYM
+21 M
-27 TGYTTEEPIY
+27 TGYMTEEPIY

-57 SISLFGKVFKGRLK
+57 AISLVQKVFKGRLTDRP
-71 NKPSNSAIHGW
+71 NGTAVHGW
-82 IVDSEG
+82 IVDKNR

-94 VVVIYAKGHGYTG
+94 VALVFNHGHGYTG

-121 IRKISTTLEK
+121 IKKVSTTLEE
-131 AGFRKALRGEFTYRA
+131 AGFRLALKGEFTYRA

-172 QDALSRLSGSIR
+172 KDALSRLSGSIKN
-184 DEADKAKEKIIYILA
+184 EADKAKDEMINILA

-205 DYGEDEIPEE
+205 DYGEDDIPEE
-215 WVFPTGEVEGII
+215 WIFPIERVDAII
-227 KRLEKIRSTYLS
+227 NRLEKIRGTYAS
-239 SRIYSQGAKVV
+239 SRLYSQGAKVV

-285 EAGCEMKGIP
+285 ETECEMNGIP
-295 VRLFDTAGLRISG
+295 VRLFDTAGLRSSG
-308 DEIENEGINR
+308 DEIEKEGILR
-318 SRELMDEA
+318 SKELMDDA

-331 VLDNHEREPREKTEG
+331 VLAPGEVEPEEKMENAI
-346 VLYVHSKSDLS
+346 YIHSKSDIAPG
-357 RSEGLCFS
+357 EGITFS
-365 SLTGEGL
+365 SITGEGL
-372 NDVVDEIVSY
+372 DKVVDAITTFLSRDKRSVS
-382 LTKENGDIT
+382 

-403 KLGETIEALRSA
+403 KLGETIDALKDA
-415 EKVKDQSVDIIALYF
+415 EKARDCSVDIIALYF

-436 LAELT
+436 LSELT
-441 GETTGDDVLEVL
+441 GETTSDDILEVL

>member
-1 MSIKLVI
+1 
-8 LTNQKCCVWMGFD
+8 
-21 AIITYM
+21 M

-57 SISLFGKVFKGRLK
+57 AISLVQKVFKGRLTLRP
-71 NKPSNSAIHGW
+71 NGTAVHGW
-82 IVDSEG
+82 IVDKNR

-94 VVVIYAKGHGYTG
+94 VALVYNHGHGYTG

-121 IRKISTTLEK
+121 IKKISTTLEE
-131 AGFRKALRGEFTYRA
+131 AGFRLALKGEFTYRA

-172 QDALSRLSGSIR
+172 KDALSRLSGSIKN
-184 DEADKAKEKIIYILA
+184 EADKAKDEIINILA

-205 DYGEDEIPEE
+205 DYGEDDIPEE
-215 WVFPTGEVEGII
+215 WIFPIERVDAII
-227 KRLEKIRSTYLS
+227 NRLEKIRGTYAS
-239 SRIYSQGAKVV
+239 SRLYSQGAKVV

-285 EAGCEMKGIP
+285 ETECEMNGIP
-295 VRLFDTAGLRISG
+295 VRLFDTAGLRSSG
-308 DEIENEGINR
+308 DEIEKEGILR
-318 SRELMDEA
+318 SKELMDEA

-331 VLDNHEREPREKTEG
+331 VIAPGEVEPKEKMENAI
-346 VLYVHSKSDLS
+346 YIHSKSDIAPG
-357 RSEGLCFS
+357 EGITFS
-365 SLTGEGL
+365 SITGEGL
-372 NDVVDEIVSY
+372 DKVVDAITTFLSRDKRSVS
-382 LTKENGDIT
+382 

-403 KLGETIEALRSA
+403 KLGETIDALKDA
-415 EKVKDQSVDIIALYF
+415 EKARDCSVDIIARYF
-430 QSALSA
+430 QSARSA
-436 LAELT
+436 LSELT
-441 GETTGDDVLEVL
+441 GETTSDDILEVL